1 MKPPRF
7 ALVSPSTVDE
17 VTAFLNESA
26 GETRILAGGQ
36 SLLPLLNMR
45 LSRPEYVVDLGGVA
59 GLGGI
64 REDGDSLRIG
74 AMTTQHELGESG
86 DAAQASPLL
95 AECVPW
101 IGHVP
106 IRYRGTVGGSVA
118 HADPAAELPAAMI
131 TLDAELEL
139 SGSGG
144 TRVMAASD
152 FYRGFLR
159 TALEPDEILAGIRV
173 PAAGPG
179 VGASVHEYARRH
191 GDFAVA
197 GVMALI
203 RGENGQI
210 ESARLTAFG
219 VDSVP
224 VRLEAAEAALSGAEP
239 SDGLFAEAG
248 ELAAAVVEPDSD
260 LHASAD
266 YRRRLTGVLASRAAA
281 EATGRAINPAG
292 KG

>member
-7 ALVSPSTVDE
+7 ALVSPSTVAE
-17 VTAFLNESA
+17 VTTFLSESA
-26 GETRILAGGQ
+26 DETRVLAGGQ

-59 GLGGI
+59 GLSGIEQGG
-64 REDGDSLRIG
+64 GTLQIG
-74 AMTTQHELGESG
+74 AMTTQHELGQSDE
-86 DAAQASPLL
+86 AARASPLL
-95 AECVPW
+95 AACVPW

-118 HADPAAELPAAMI
+118 HADPAAELPAAMV

-139 SGSGG
+139 SGSSG
-144 TRVMAASD
+144 TRMINASD

-173 PAAGPG
+173 PVAESD
-179 VGASVHEYARRH
+179 VGAAVHEYARRH

-203 RGENGQI
+203 RGGNGQI

-224 VRLEAAEAALSGAEP
+224 VRLEAAEAALTGAEP
-239 SDGLFAEAG
+239 SDELFAEVG
-248 ELAAAVVEPDSD
+248 ELAAAAVEPDSD

-266 YRRRLTGVLASRAAA
+266 YRRRLTGVLTSRASA
-281 EATGRAINPAG
+281 EAFTRAIDPEREG
-292 KG
+292 

>member
-1 MKPPRF
+1 M
-7 ALVSPSTVDE
+7 
-17 VTAFLNESA
+17 TAFLAESA
-26 GETRILAGGQ
+26 DETRVLVGGQ

-59 GLGGI
+59 GLSGI
-64 REDGDSLRIG
+64 ERDGEKLRIG
-74 AMTTQHELGESG
+74 AMTTQHELGES
-86 DAAQASPLL
+86 DSIADASPLL
-95 AECVPW
+95 GECVPW

-131 TLDAELEL
+131 TLDAELEV
-139 SGSGG
+139 SGRGG
-144 TRVMAASD
+144 TRTIAAAD

-159 TALEPDEILAGIRV
+159 TAMDSDELLTGMRV
-173 PAAGPG
+173 PIETNG
-179 VGASVHEYARRH
+179 VGVSVSEYARRH

-203 RGENGQI
+203 RGGGGRI
-210 ESARLTAFG
+210 DSARLTAFG

-239 SDGLFAEAG
+239 SDELFAEVG
-248 ELAAAVVEPDSD
+248 ELAAAAVEPDSD

-266 YRRRLTGVLASRAAA
+266 YRKRLTGVLTRRSSA
-281 EATGRAINPAG
+281 EAAKRAIDPERAG
-292 KG
+292 